1 MTKYHSRAEINQN
14 TAKMDADDK
23 RAAAGRAVTD
33 PSAARDF
40 TATSLWVPETQA
52 MPVATAS
59 DLGVLA
65 LSLVRHLLEPIKAK
79 ALREPEA
86 AKDELAALFAALPVP
101 DARDLTQTV
110 KDLKNLTPGFRQ
122 MLQTKSGR
130 KAMKLNAHYFGAS
143 VTAFQSGYDGH
154 WITRE
159 AALRL
164 RLVRYYEKRAAN
176 LLRAYT
182 APWPRCRAT
191 ARLMRLGAPAGP
203 SLFVISTARSSA
215 MLRRNCWLR
224 PKGGLR

>member
-86 AKDELAALFAALPVP
+86 AKDELAVLFAALPVP
-101 DARDLTQTV
+101 DAVSYTHLTLPT
-110 KDLKNLTPGFRQ
+110 N
-122 MLQTKSGR
+122 S
-130 KAMKLNAHYFGAS
+130 
-143 VTAFQSGYDGH
+143 
-154 WITRE
+154 
-159 AALRL
+159 
-164 RLVRYYEKRAAN
+164 LV
-176 LLRAYT
+176 
-182 APWPRCRAT
+182 
-191 ARLMRLGAPAGP
+191 
-203 SLFVISTARSSA
+203 
-215 MLRRNCWLR
+215 
-224 PKGGLR
+224 

>member
-1 MTKYHSRAEINQN
+1 M
-14 TAKMDADDK
+14 
-23 RAAAGRAVTD
+23 TD

-86 AKDELAALFAALPVP
+86 AKDELTVLFAALPVP

-164 RLVRYYEKRAAN
+164 RLGS
-176 LLRAYT
+176 LLRKNERRICVERT
-182 APWPRCRAT
+182 PRHGHVVAQRHGLCGLERWL
-191 ARLMRLGAPAGP
+191 ARLCL
-203 SLFVISTARSSA
+203 
-215 MLRRNCWLR
+215 
-224 PKGGLR
+224 

>member
-122 MLQTKSGR
+122 
-130 KAMKLNAHYFGAS
+130 
-143 VTAFQSGYDGH
+143 VC
-154 WITRE
+154 TRPHANRQGSQKPDAGLSTD
-159 AALRL
+159 AAN
-164 RLVRYYEKRAAN
+164 EKRAQGDETQRPLFRRLCHGVSVWVRRTLDHARGRVALAACS
-176 LLRAYT
+176 LLRKNERRICFERT
-182 APWPRCRAT
+182 PRHGRVVAQRHGLCGLERWL
-191 ARLMRLGAPAGP
+191 ARLCL
-203 SLFVISTARSSA
+203 
-215 MLRRNCWLR
+215 
-224 PKGGLR
+224 

>member
-23 RAAAGRAVTD
+23 RVAAGRAVTD

-86 AKDELAALFAALPVP
+86 AKDELTVLFAALPVP

-110 KDLKNLTPGFRQ
+110 KDLKNLTPGFR
-122 MLQTKSGR
+122 
-130 KAMKLNAHYFGAS
+130 H
-143 VTAFQSGYDGH
+143 
-154 WITRE
+154 
-159 AALRL
+159 
-164 RLVRYYEKRAAN
+164 
-176 LLRAYT
+176 
-182 APWPRCRAT
+182 
-191 ARLMRLGAPAGP
+191 P
-203 SLFVISTARSSA
+203 SRISKT
-215 MLRRNCWLR
+215 
-224 PKGGLR
+224 

>member
-86 AKDELAALFAALPVP
+86 AKDELAVLFAALPVP

-122 MLQTKSGR
+122 MLQTK
-130 KAMKLNAHYFGAS
+130 
-143 VTAFQSGYDGH
+143 
-154 WITRE
+154 
-159 AALRL
+159 
-164 RLVRYYEKRAAN
+164 KRAAN

-191 ARLMRLGAPAGP
+191 ARLMRLGALAGP
-203 SLFVISTARSSA
+203 SLSVTSTARSSA
-215 MLRRNCWLR
+215 MPHRNCWLR